1 MTNSLDM
8 LKKKLV
14 SYLQETQKR
23 KKTAKKS
30 KVENYFAGQ
39 YDAFNQVL
47 LELKIAKYE
56 TEMPEQTAEPPVVEE
71 AAVVEEAPVVEEA
84 VVAATEVPDQ
94 KETFEEPVKAAASP
108 KKPRKR
114 KKIQPVELSPAQLAA
129 KELLQRAV
137 EAGVIEQK
145 ISLYRYVDFPDG
157 RLRGRIPVMELLIE
171 NEALAEKITQQI
183 AEKQA

>member
-1 MTNSLDM
+1 MTNSLDV
-8 LKKKLV
+8 LEKKLA

-23 KKTAKKS
+23 KKSAKKS

-39 YDAFNQVL
+39 CDAFNQVL

-56 TEMPEQTAEPPVVEE
+56 MGMPETPAEPPVIAE
-71 AAVVEEAPVVEEA
+71 AVVVAEAPVVAEA
-84 VVAATEVPDQ
+84 AVAATEVPDQ
-94 KETFEEPVKAAASP
+94 NEAVEEAAKAAAP
-108 KKPRKR
+108 RKKTNKR
-114 KKIQPVELSPAQLAA
+114 KKVQPVELSPEQLVA

-145 ISLYRYVDFPDG
+145 ISLYRYVDFPEG
-157 RLRGRIPVMELLIE
+157 RLRGRIPVLDLLVE
-171 NEALAEKITQQI
+171 NEALAEKINQQI